1 MSGRVNLSPRLA
13 MAAGLV
19 PGDRNDIRLADIG
32 TDHAYLPV
40 RLLQDRGA
48 DLAHVIAA
56 DLRPGPLDRARQTVR
71 AAGLE
76 GAVDFRLCDGLEGL
90 RPGEADVI
98 VIAGMGGETI
108 AHILAYAPWYDWAGI
123 TLILQPMSSMPD
135 LRGWLGAHGFAIE
148 REELCREGDTIYTAF
163 LVRAGAMP
171 PLSPGELWA
180 GRNAPGPL
188 RGPWLDLWLARVGRA
203 LAGMSQARGEETAS
217 RREELERV
225 RADLLEMKKEWETWQ
240 R

>member
-1 MSGRVNLSPRLA
+1 MATDQELLSALRTGKPQGLEAAIGQYSAYVAAVIDYQLGDLGTKADVEELSADVFYTLWQWRNRLK
-13 MAAGLV
+13 
-19 PGDRNDIRLADIG
+19 
-32 TDHAYLPV
+32 TDH
-40 RLLQDRGA
+40 
-48 DLAHVIAA
+48 
-56 DLRPGPLDRARQTVR
+56 
-71 AAGLE
+71 
-76 GAVDFRLCDGLEGL
+76 
-90 RPGEADVI
+90 
-98 VIAGMGGETI
+98 
-108 AHILAYAPWYDWAGI
+108 
-123 TLILQPMSSMPD
+123 
-135 LRGWLGAHGFAIE
+135 LRGWLGTHGFAIE
-148 REELCREGDTIYTAF
+148 REELCREGDTLYTAF

-180 GRNAPGPL
+180 GRNAPDPL

>member
-1 MSGRVNLSPRLA
+1 MSGRAALSPRLA

-19 PGDRNDIRLADIG
+19 PGDRKNIRLADIG

-40 RLLQDRGA
+40 WLLQNRGA

-108 AHILAYAPWYDWAGI
+108 AHILAHAPWYDWAGI

-148 REELCREGDTIYTAF
+148 REELCREGDTLYTAF
-163 LVRAGAMP
+163 QVRAGAMP
-171 PLSPGELWA
+171 SLSPGELWA

>member
-1 MSGRVNLSPRLA
+1 MSGRVILSPRLA
-13 MAAGLV
+13 MAAGMV
-19 PGDRNDIRLADIG
+19 PQERKEIRLADIG

-40 RLLQDRGA
+40 WFLQNRGA

-71 AAGLE
+71 EAGLLKE
-76 GAVDFRLCDGLEGL
+76 VDFRLCDGLEGL

-108 AHILAYAPWYDWAGI
+108 AHILSQAPWHDWAGI

-135 LRGWLGAHGFAIE
+135 LRDWLGGHGFAIE
-148 REELCREGDTIYTAF
+148 REELCREGETLYTAL
-163 LVRAGAMP
+163 LVRAGEMP

-180 GRNAPGPL
+180 GRNGPGPL
-188 RGPWLDLWLARVGRA
+188 RGLWLDLWLVRVDRA
-203 LAGMSQARGEETAS
+203 LVGMSRAQSGGDAARRA
-217 RREELERV
+217 ELEQV
-225 RADLLEMKKEWETWQ
+225 RTDLMEMKKEWETWQ

>member
-1 MSGRVNLSPRLA
+1 MSRRFELTPRLRMVA
-13 MAAGLV
+13 ELV
-19 PGDRNDIRLADIG
+19 PPGSRLADIG

-40 RLLQDRGA
+40 ALLREGRIPSA
-48 DLAHVIAA
+48 IAA
-56 DLRPGPLDRARQTVR
+56 DLRPGPLARARETVAR
-71 AAGLE
+71 AELE
-76 GAVDFRLCDGLEGL
+76 DRVAFRLCDGLTGVSPE
-90 RPGEADVI
+90 EVDAVA
-98 VIAGMGGETI
+98 IAGMGGETI
-108 AHILAYAPWYDWAGI
+108 AAILAAAPW
-123 TLILQPMSSMPD
+123 TREREVPLILQPMSSMPD

-148 REELCREGDTIYTAF
+148 REELCREGDTLYTAF

-180 GRNAPGPL
+180 GRNAPDPL

>member
-19 PGDRNDIRLADIG
+19 PGDRKHIRLADIG

-40 RLLQDRGA
+40 WLLQNRGA

-56 DLRPGPLDRARQTVR
+56 DLRPGPLDRARQTAR

-108 AHILAYAPWYDWAGI
+108 AHILAHAPWRDWAGI

-135 LRGWLGAHGFAIE
+135 LRGWLQGHGFAIE
-148 REELCREGDTIYTAF
+148 REELCREGELLYTAF
-163 LVRAGAMP
+163 LVRAGEMP
-171 PLSPGELWA
+171 PLPPEALWA
-180 GRNAPGPL
+180 GENRPHPL
-188 RGPWLDLWLARVGRA
+188 RGAWLDLWLARVGRA
-203 LAGMSQARGEETAS
+203 LDGMSQARGEETAS

-225 RADLLEMKKEWETWQ
+225 RDGLLEMKKEWETWQ